1 VNARKQRQSE
11 GFGFRVKSFTL
22 IGASG
27 AILVLI
33 MLGGGLLLWVGV
45 PVGWLYV
52 GSQVQGETGS
62 LGAALAVMMV
72 GVLVSIL
79 VIVPVLA
86 WLNHKHSQ
94 LRVARGLDDHGQMA
108 LEAVMTVSAGVALAG
123 FGAWFLFFS
132 GASPLPTGLGI

>member
-1 VNARKQRQSE
+1 MNCARA
-11 GFGFRVKSFTL
+11 KSFRRITL
-22 IGASG
+22 AGASG
-27 AILVLI
+27 VLLVLI

-62 LGAALAVMMV
+62 LGAALAVMMA

-79 VIVPVLA
+79 VIVAVLGR
-86 WLNHKHSQ
+86 LNHRHSE
-94 LRVARGLDDHGQMA
+94 LRVARGLDDHGQTA
-108 LEAVMTVSAGVALAG
+108 LEAVMTVSAGIAIVG
-123 FGAWFLFFS
+123 FGVWFLFFS

>member
-1 VNARKQRQSE
+1 
-11 GFGFRVKSFTL
+11 
-22 IGASG
+22 
-27 AILVLI
+27 

-52 GSQVQGETGS
+52 GSRVQGETGS

-79 VIVPVLA
+79 VIVPVLG
-86 WLNHKHSQ
+86 WLNQKHSQ

-108 LEAVMTVSAGVALAG
+108 LKAVMTVSAGVALAG
-123 FGAWFLFFS
+123 FGVWFLFFS

>member
-1 VNARKQRQSE
+1 MNARR
-11 GFGFRVKSFTL
+11 RIALT
-22 IGASG
+22 GASG
-27 AILVLI
+27 MILVTI

-72 GVLVSIL
+72 GVLASIL
-79 VIVPVLA
+79 VIVPVLG
-86 WLNHKHSQ
+86 WLDHRHSQ
-94 LRVARGLDDHGQMA
+94 LRVARGLDDHGQTA
-108 LEAVMTVSAGVALAG
+108 LEAVMTVSAGMAIVG
-123 FGAWFLFFS
+123 FGVWFLFLS

>member
-1 VNARKQRQSE
+1 MNTRR
-11 GFGFRVKSFTL
+11 SFTL
-22 IGASG
+22 TGASG
-27 AILVLI
+27 LILVLI

-79 VIVPVLA
+79 VIVPVLG
-86 WLNHKHSQ
+86 WLNHKHSE
-94 LRVARGLDDHGQMA
+94 LRVARGLDDHGQTA
-108 LEAVMTVSAGVALAG
+108 LEAVMTVSAGIAIVG
-123 FGAWFLFFS
+123 VGVWFLFFS